1 MGAREELIAKIE
13 QDIKEARQCLENFFS
28 RKTSFCPF
36 QTNDGKN
43 PLAVARRKPRQ
54 QIEGVIQFPEG
65 KKITAVVCYYPPEV
79 KTLREDAQ
87 SKSSSRSEAAA
98 TELAASSEDSSDL
111 GNIPEEGDYF
121 IQLPGQRKPRQA
133 LLTNTETGSQSYSP
147 VHNSGRAV
155 PVSEEAKEDF
165 VDIEAK
171 CELEFVTEE
180 KGDTPAVAKSFTEP
194 DFSQYEERVRARS
207 EDEWRCLTDP
217 NYCIERLGGT
227 VFQYVR
233 QRGAQQADAEDI
245 TQETFVEWCR
255 TGRIKFDPSKGTV
268 ANYLLGIANYKCLE
282 FFQKTKRAK
291 KLGALSG
298 VSIYQ
303 TNSEGQSSLT
313 ERIEAVTVPCSSEV
327 QERDSLIRSVINN
340 LTEEHAE
347 VLLLRYYEEMCYESI
362 AQRLGKPFGTVKS
375 RLNRARESFMKAWNQ
390 VAPK

>member
-13 QDIKEARQCLENFFS
+13 QDIKEARQCLENFLS

-36 QTNDGKN
+36 QTDDGKN

-79 KTLREDAQ
+79 KTQREDAQ
-87 SKSSSRSEAAA
+87 SKSGSRSEAAA
-98 TELAASSEDSSDL
+98 TELAASSKDSSDL

-133 LLTNTETGSQSYSP
+133 LLTNTETGSQSFSP

-155 PVSEEAKEDF
+155 PVSEEAKDDF

-171 CELEFVTEE
+171 CELEFGTEE
-180 KGDTPAVAKSFTEP
+180 KGDTPAVAESFTEP
-194 DFSQYEERVRARS
+194 DFSQHGARVRARD
-207 EDEWRCLTDP
+207 EDEWRCLTDLD
-217 NYCIERLGGT
+217 YCIGRLWGT
-227 VFQYVR
+227 VFQSVR
-233 QRGAQQADAEDI
+233 QRVAQQADAEDI

-255 TGRIKFDPSKGTV
+255 TGRINFDPSKGTV
-268 ANYLLGIANYKCLE
+268 ATNLWGIARYKCFE
-282 FFQKTKRAK
+282 FFRETKRAK
-291 KLGALSG
+291 KFGALSG
-298 VSIYQ
+298 VSIHQ
-303 TNSEGQSSLT
+303 TNSAGQSSLA
-313 ERIEAVTVPCSSEV
+313 ERIEAVTVPCSTEV

-347 VLLLRYYEEMCYESI
+347 VLLLRHYEDMSYGSI
-362 AQRLGKPFGTVKS
+362 AEKLAISVGTVRS
-375 RLNRARESFMKAWNQ
+375 RLSRARENFMEAWNQ
-390 VAPK
+390 VDPK